1 MTTIQNKLNEIAKCS
16 LDKEGVTRYS
26 FTREHRNAI
35 SIITKWMTDAGLKVS
50 MDDAGTLIGNLQSS
64 NKQAKTLLLGSH
76 QDTVKNGGKYDVSM

>member
-26 FTREHRNAI
+26 FTKEHRKAI

-64 NKQAKTLLLGSH
+64 NKQAKTLLRITSGYCKKRWK
-76 QDTVKNGGKYDVSM
+76 V

>member
-1 MTTIQNKLNEIAKCS
+1 MTTIQNKLHEIAKCS

-26 FTREHRNAI
+26 FTKEHRKAV

-64 NKQAKTLLLGSH
+64 NKPS
-76 QDTVKNGGKYDVSM
+76 KNITSRITSRYCKKWRKV